1 MPTTDPPEP
10 EPPSDAPGGPDAAAA
25 DAPPADAP
33 RPGPVGITRRE
44 VADAIDAWRSRTGST
59 PSIRQL
65 RQGLGGRGSLTTIS
79 RLRNEVLGE
88 RLVAGDDV
96 PARASPD
103 AAVLKALAVAR
114 AALAAD
120 AAAAADDAIA
130 VAAADADERVRAADA
145 RAGRGEQDA
154 VDESLARERAA
165 GRAEALETEVEVL
178 REERRGLEGELA
190 AARERETAVERARG
204 ELDVQLGQRRA
215 ELEHAHGTAAD
226 LAERLAAAEVD
237 RRAERA
243 DRAEAERAHTD
254 ALAAQAARAADLDRH
269 LARTEGERDAATARA
284 DEAVA
289 RAERAETARLDDAR
303 RAERALAELAGAR
316 RADLA
321 RCHAR
326 IDQLIGALG
335 EADLDVPDPAAPL
348 PSTEFQP
355 GLLLDDA
362 GDVDGPPAPDEPD

>member
-1 MPTTDPPEP
+1 MPATDPPEP
-10 EPPSDAPGGPDAAAA
+10 EPPSEVPGVPDGPAA
-25 DAPPADAP
+25 DAPPAEAP

-130 VAAADADERVRAADA
+130 VAAAEAAERVRAADA
-145 RAGRGEQDA
+145 RASRAEQDA

-190 AARERETAVERARG
+190 AAREREAAAERARG
-204 ELDVQLGQRRA
+204 ELEGQLGQRRA

-226 LAERLAAAEVD
+226 LAERLAAAE
-237 RRAERA
+237 AER
-243 DRAEAERAHTD
+243 RTERVERTEAERAHAD
-254 ALAAQAARAADLDRH
+254 ALDAESARAVDLDRR
-269 LARTEGERDAATARA
+269 LARTEGQRDAAAART

-289 RAERAETARLDDAR
+289 RAMRTETARLDDAR
-303 RAERALAELAGAR
+303 RSERALAELAAAR
-316 RADLA
+316 REDLA

-335 EADLDVPDPAAPL
+335 DADLDVPVPAGPL

>member
-1 MPTTDPPEP
+1 MPATDPPEP
-10 EPPSDAPGGPDAAAA
+10 EPPSDGSAA
-25 DAPPADAP
+25 DAPPTTTA

-103 AAVLKALAVAR
+103 AAVLKALALAR

-130 VAAADADERVRAADA
+130 VAAAEAAERVRAADA
-145 RAGRGEQDA
+145 RAGRAETDA

-165 GRAEALETEVEVL
+165 GRAEALETEIGVL
-178 REERRGLEGELA
+178 RGERRGLESELA
-190 AARERETAVERARG
+190 AAREREAAVERARG
-204 ELDVQLGQRRA
+204 ELEGQLGQRRA

-226 LAERLAAAEVD
+226 LAERLAAAEAE
-237 RRAERA
+237 RRAER
-243 DRAEAERAHTD
+243 RERTEAERAHAD
-254 ALAAQAARAADLDRH
+254 ALAAESARAADLDRR
-269 LARTEGERDAATARA
+269 LARAEGQRDAAAARA
-284 DEAVA
+284 NEAVA

-303 RAERALAELAGAR
+303 RAERILAELAAAR
-316 RADLA
+316 REDLA
-321 RCHAR
+321 RYHAR

-335 EADLDVPDPAAPL
+335 EADLDVPVPAAPL

-362 GDVDGPPAPDEPD
+362 GDIDGPPAPDEPD